1 MDVVSLFWN
10 SIWLPR
16 RHVNLLHSTL
26 FVSAKTGNK
35 DKGVPRV
42 SVRVSPGSPRI
53 PGTRLR
59 SFANA
64 KVHLVSLAAVF
75 FGCHATLRCVTSKK
89 TVARDTKVHRKLQI
103 STREKKS
110 TKASYLLVQ
119 GLVTQNL
126 QLFLCGPECLFLF
139 VCVIK
144 FSMRAS
150 SVMLLLIY
158 VSPPIQSVRLM
169 FKALASFDKREL

>member
-1 MDVVSLFWN
+1 MTSINANVWNNRKYLHEKKIYLSQDTYMDVVSLFWN
-10 SIWLPR
+10 PIWLPR

-26 FVSAKTGNK
+26 FVSAKTGTK

-75 FGCHATLRCVTSKK
+75 LGCHATLRCVTSKK

-103 STREKKS
+103 PTREK
-110 TKASYLLVQ
+110 
-119 GLVTQNL
+119 
-126 QLFLCGPECLFLF
+126 
-139 VCVIK
+139 
-144 FSMRAS
+144 
-150 SVMLLLIY
+150 
-158 VSPPIQSVRLM
+158 
-169 FKALASFDKREL
+169 